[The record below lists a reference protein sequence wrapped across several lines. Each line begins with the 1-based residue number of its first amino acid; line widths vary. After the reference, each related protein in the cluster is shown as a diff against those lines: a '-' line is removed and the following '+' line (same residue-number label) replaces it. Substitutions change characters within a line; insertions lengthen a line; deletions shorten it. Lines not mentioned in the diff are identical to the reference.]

1 MASVTR
7 RSAVALT
14 FLFAREKGQVENPCP
29 HSVDVGNPHQAVGT
43 MSGLP
48 GGAAAVWRHAAW
60 RGWRSSQHAH
70 TAAGEGP
77 GSWRPA
83 LGGGGKPERNAK
95 TGTTQ
100 GGQAGEGALMEAR
113 SPWLPW
119 WEGGKESLPL
129 RSLIRQIL
137 LVAHQGSAARSC
149 ASFDPDLRVSGTGLI
164 SAPAR
169 GDRALL

>member
-1 MASVTR
+1 MPAQRGRGEPTSGSGYREWPPR
-7 RSAVALT
+7 RGRGGLEARCVAWLEEFT
-14 FLFAREKGQVENPCP
+14 TCTHSCWRGARE
-29 HSVDVGNPHQAVGT
+29 
-43 MSGLP
+43 L
-48 GGAAAVWRHAAW
+48 AASL
-60 RGWRSSQHAH
+60 GW
-70 TAAGEGP
+70 
-77 GSWRPA
+77 
-83 LGGGGKPERNAK
+83 GGKPERNAK

-164 SAPAR
+164 SAPAQR
-169 GDRALL
+169 

>member
-1 MASVTR
+1 MHTQ
-7 RSAVALT
+7 L
-14 FLFAREKGQVENPCP
+14 LAR
-29 HSVDVGNPHQAVGT
+29 
-43 MSGLP
+43 
-48 GGAAAVWRHAAW
+48 
-60 RGWRSSQHAH
+60 
-70 TAAGEGP
+70 GP
-77 GSWRPA
+77 GAGGQP
-83 LGGGGKPERNAK
+83 GGGGETERNAK